1 MRKGKKEI
9 RDKAVIIGLL
19 DACHVGRLG
28 TIGAD
33 GYPMIKPLNFA
44 YHDNRI
50 YFHTAKA
57 GEKVEDIRRDPRVC
71 FEVDLPISYIK
82 AENQP
87 CEAKYLYQ
95 SVIIRGRASFVEN
108 EEERLFALTRLMN
121 KYQPE
126 GGYGDYLKE
135 KLAITGV
142 VRIDIEEMTGKEDRE
157 QEPG

>member
-9 RDKAVIIGLL
+9 RDKAVILDLL
-19 DACHVGRLG
+19 ATSHVGRMG

-33 GYPMIKPLNFA
+33 GFPMIKPLNFA

-57 GEKVEDIRRDPRVC
+57 GEKVEDIKRDPRVC
-71 FEVDLPISYIK
+71 FEVDRPISYGK
-82 AENQP
+82 AKNQP

-95 SVIIRGRASFVEN
+95 SVIIRGRASFVED
-108 EEERLFALTRLMN
+108 EEERLFALTCLMN

-126 GGYGDYLKE
+126 GGYGDFPKE

-142 VRIDIEEMTGKEDRE
+142 VRIDIEEMKGKEDLGNEDR
-157 QEPG
+157 